1 MPLSAHISTSEDNS
15 LEERIRNYKSAY
27 KAYEDVEA
35 SKRFSANKEWQNT
48 LGTEEEIQQAK
59 VIIKNS
65 LEISVKAISNEDRK
79 MALQAEM
86 ITEKENSQLQALSRD
101 PKKITA
107 SKEEQVLQNKEK
119 ISEARANSKSKS
131 RDNDKSR
138 DF

>member
-35 SKRFSANKEWQNT
+35 SNRFSANKEWQNT

-59 VIIKNS
+59 AIIKNS

-101 PKKITA
+101 PAKITA

-138 DF
+138 D